1 LHGGELRLGDA
12 HPGLVATLALPARA
26 GSSDRVAPPM
36 QDVPQKV
43 A

>member
-1 LHGGELRLGDA
+1 LRLGDA
-12 HPGLVATLALPARA
+12 QPGLVATLVLPARA
-26 GSSDRVAPPM
+26 GDRVAPPM